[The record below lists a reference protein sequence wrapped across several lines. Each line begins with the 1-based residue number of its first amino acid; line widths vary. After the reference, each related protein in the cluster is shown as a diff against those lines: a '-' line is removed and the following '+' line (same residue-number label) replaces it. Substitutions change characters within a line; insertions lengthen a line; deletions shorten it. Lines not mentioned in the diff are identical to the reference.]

1 MHIQRPYEEATRVN
15 LFYNPEC
22 PLWMPGF
29 ELLILQF
36 SKEQSFWTFT
46 TKYVCMVSCSVQF
59 INRFDQK
66 YGMWPLGYK
75 KKRRIVTRNYDVV
88 VFGDHGNNALPLS
101 IPELDLI
108 GGVARG
114 LAEGRSV
121 LARSKPGYV
130 KRFDRFKQY
139 AVLLVNLT
147 KNLKNKMYLYGPTQ
161 KTHIKYEI
169 ESRLFFN
176 CMATPSKW
184 SGEQS
189 SISY

>member
-22 PLWMPGF
+22 PRWMPGF

-36 SKEQSFWTFT
+36 SKEQGFEHLQPNMYAWFLVPSNSSIVLIRST
-46 TKYVCMVSCSVQF
+46 VCDRWVT
-59 INRFDQK
+59 
-66 YGMWPLGYK
+66 K

-130 KRFDRFKQY
+130 KVYEIYKQLCSWTLLKSLIIKIINLIVWVYSINSCQKWNRIRNIFQLHCNTIEREWGTKQY
-139 AVLLVNLT
+139 
-147 KNLKNKMYLYGPTQ
+147 
-161 KTHIKYEI
+161 
-169 ESRLFFN
+169 
-176 CMATPSKW
+176 
-184 SGEQS
+184 
-189 SISY
+189 

>member
-1 MHIQRPYEEATRVN
+1 M
-15 LFYNPEC
+15 
-22 PLWMPGF
+22 
-29 ELLILQF
+29 
-36 SKEQSFWTFT
+36 
-46 TKYVCMVSCSVQF
+46 
-59 INRFDQK
+59 
-66 YGMWPLGYK
+66 
-75 KKRRIVTRNYDVV
+75 TRNYDVV

-169 ESRLFFN
+169 ESTLFFN

>member
-75 KKRRIVTRNYDVV
+75 KKREESWHEITIVHSGTRPHRWRCTRSGRRPVS
-88 VFGDHGNNALPLS
+88 FGALKTWLCETLWNIQTALS
-101 IPELDLI
+101 
-108 GGVARG
+108 
-114 LAEGRSV
+114 
-121 LARSKPGYV
+121 
-130 KRFDRFKQY
+130 
-139 AVLLVNLT
+139 VN
-147 KNLKNKMYLYGPTQ
+147 PTQ
-161 KTHIKYEI
+161 KLNNKKIINLIVWVYSINSCQKWNRIRNIFQLHCNTI
-169 ESRLFFN
+169 EREWG
-176 CMATPSKW
+176 TK
-184 SGEQS
+184 Q
-189 SISY
+189 Y

>member
-75 KKRRIVTRNYDVV
+75 KKEKNRDTKLWRSRLS
-88 VFGDHGNNALPLS
+88 DHGNNALPLS

-130 KRFDRFKQY
+130 KRYEIYKQLCPWTLLKSLIIKIINLIVWVYSINSCQKWNRIRNIFQLHCNTIEREWGTKQY
-139 AVLLVNLT
+139 
-147 KNLKNKMYLYGPTQ
+147 
-161 KTHIKYEI
+161 
-169 ESRLFFN
+169 
-176 CMATPSKW
+176 
-184 SGEQS
+184 
-189 SISY
+189 

>member
-46 TKYVCMVSCSVQF
+46 TKYVCMVLVPSNSSIVLIRSTVCDRWV
-59 INRFDQK
+59 I
-66 YGMWPLGYK
+66 K
-75 KKRRIVTRNYDVV
+75 KKEKNRDTKLWRSRLS
-88 VFGDHGNNALPLS
+88 DHGNNALPLS

-130 KRFDRFKQY
+130 KR
-139 AVLLVNLT
+139 
-147 KNLKNKMYLYGPTQ
+147 
-161 KTHIKYEI
+161 YEI
-169 ESRLFFN
+169 YKQLCSWTLLKSLIIKIIN
-176 CMATPSKW
+176 LIVWVYSINSCQKW
-184 SGEQS
+184 NR
-189 SISY
+189 IRNIF

>member
-1 MHIQRPYEEATRVN
+1 M
-15 LFYNPEC
+15 
-22 PLWMPGF
+22 
-29 ELLILQF
+29 
-36 SKEQSFWTFT
+36 
-46 TKYVCMVSCSVQF
+46 
-59 INRFDQK
+59 
-66 YGMWPLGYK
+66 
-75 KKRRIVTRNYDVV
+75 TRNYDVV

-139 AVLLVNLT
+139 AVLLVNL
-147 KNLKNKMYLYGPTQ
+147 KNKMYLYGPTQ

-169 ESRLFFN
+169 ESTLFFN